1 MSQPASPPNVQAAR
15 DRTIFLIAV
24 GFVLLMPPLVLV
36 ADQAAFVLGIP
47 VFYAYVFLFWA
58 ALIAGG
64 AILAPRL
71 SPAEPATAPDTPADG
86 RD

>member
-1 MSQPASPPNVQAAR
+1 MNPSTSPPNIQAAR

-24 GFVLLMPPLVLV
+24 GFVLLMPPLILV

-47 VFYAYVFLFWA
+47 VFYAYVFVCWA
-58 ALIAGG
+58 ALIGGG

-71 SPAEPATAPDTPADG
+71 SPAESAAPDTPADG

>member
-1 MSQPASPPNVQAAR
+1 MSPPASPINAQAAR

-24 GFVLLMPPLVLV
+24 GFVLLMPPLILV
-36 ADQAAFVLGIP
+36 ADQAAFVLGVP
-47 VFYAYVFLFWA
+47 VFYAYVFLCWA

-71 SPAEPATAPDTPADG
+71 SPAETAAAADTPADG